1 MHGPNSVYIFI
12 IRVSVILILIQM
24 FNLINLACKGVYKYF
39 IMRPKNILER
49 YGGQGMWVVI
59 TGASSGQGKDLA
71 HGYAELGFN
80 LLLIGSK
87 RTDNT
92 VADINAQYPSV
103 EVAVIYKDFR
113 KAFESDFFDD
123 IQKEFTRLST
133 KIAVLVNNVGH
144 RIGWEPYHE
153 MKSEYIRDVIATGT
167 MVQSRLTHMIIPIF
181 LKRKE
186 PTLGTIATTSA
197 LINITAQ
204 CIHPNFLFGV
214 TMSNEIS
221 VPYLSVYEASNAFGF
236 FQSNSIYK
244 EYKDDFDIL
253 TITPGAVLTENTEC
267 LNKTLFCIPSK
278 QFAQNILKMMG
289 NVQGVT
295 CAYWG
300 HAVSNYLINIMP
312 SYKDTILKKVGKTIA
327 RDCMKKIIGETE
339 TVGKCIDKYSYNTLI
354 I

>member
-1 MHGPNSVYIFI
+1 M
-12 IRVSVILILIQM
+12 IQM
-24 FNLINLACKGVYKYF
+24 MNLIHLACKGIHKYF
-39 IMRPKNILER
+39 IMKPKNILER
-49 YGGQGMWVVI
+49 YGGEGMWVVI

-71 HGYAELGFN
+71 RGYAELGFN

-92 VADINAQYPSV
+92 VAEINAEYPSIQAV
-103 EVAVIYKDFR
+103 VIYKDFR
-113 KAFESDFFDD
+113 RAFDADFFDE
-123 IQKEFTRLST
+123 IQAEFTRLST

-153 MKSEYIRDVIATGT
+153 MNPVIATGT

-181 LKRKE
+181 LERKHQYGE
-186 PTLGTIATTSA
+186 TSTQTSA

-204 CIHPNFLFGV
+204 CIHPNFLLGV

-221 VPYLSVYEASNAFGF
+221 VPYLSVYEAANAFGF

-244 EYKDDFDIL
+244 EYKDEFDIL

-278 QFAQNILKMMG
+278 QFAHNIIKMMG

-312 SYKDTILKKVGKTIA
+312 ICKDNILKNVGKTIA
-327 RDCMKKIIGETE
+327 HDCMRKLIPSENA
-339 TVGKCIDKYSYNTLI
+339 GKCIDKYAL
-354 I
+354 

>member
-1 MHGPNSVYIFI
+1 MNETNDTYKFI
-12 IRVSVILILIQM
+12 IQVSVILVFIQS
-24 FNLINLACKGVYKYF
+24 FNLLHHACKGIYKYF
-39 IMRPKNILER
+39 IMKPKNILER
-49 YGGQGMWVVI
+49 YGGEGIWVVI

-71 HGYAELGFN
+71 HGYAALGFN

-92 VADINAQYPSV
+92 IAEINAEYPRV
-103 EVAVIYKDFR
+103 EAIAIYKDFR
-113 KAFESDFFDD
+113 KAFEPDFFDD

-133 KIAVLVNNVGH
+133 KIAILVNNVGH
-144 RIGWEPYHE
+144 RIGWDPYHE
-153 MKSEYIRDVIATGT
+153 MNPEYIRDVIATGT
-167 MVQSRLTHMIIPIF
+167 IVQSRLTHMIIPIF
-181 LKRKE
+181 LERKQQLVS
-186 PTLGTIATTSA
+186 TNINNTTTSTSA

-204 CIHPNFLFGV
+204 CMHPNFLFGV

-312 SYKDTILKKVGKTIA
+312 SCKDTILKKVGKTIA
-327 RDCMKKIIGETE
+327 RDCMKKLIRKTE
-339 TVGKCIDKYSYNTLI
+339 TVGKCIDKYSL
-354 I
+354 